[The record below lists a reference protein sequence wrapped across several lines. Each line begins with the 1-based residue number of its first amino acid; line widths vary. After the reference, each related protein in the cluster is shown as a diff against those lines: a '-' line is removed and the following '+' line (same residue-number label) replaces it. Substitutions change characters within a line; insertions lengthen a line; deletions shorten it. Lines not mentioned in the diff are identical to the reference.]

1 MNGKMMSR
9 RSYHHPTGR
18 VHTLAAL
25 VVSKKKHHDLCLFVI
40 IVSAYG
46 LGGLSK
52 RLSFLRLLSL
62 SVVMPFWVWLY
73 NNLCFEILQDLNCS
87 IFKVCFVFTNLPGVN
102 MDIMLER
109 ILSLIPHKP
118 DGKFVHGAKK
128 VFCDKIDINTT
139 ILSQW
144 LSGFSKSYE
153 LYLYQIADAYNVSVE
168 WLKGETDDPAP
179 KASQPQNNVDIIQ
192 LLKDSAPLMSNKDLG
207 EAIRLLAESLEK
219 RK

>member
-1 MNGKMMSR
+1 
-9 RSYHHPTGR
+9 
-18 VHTLAAL
+18 
-25 VVSKKKHHDLCLFVI
+25 
-40 IVSAYG
+40 
-46 LGGLSK
+46 
-52 RLSFLRLLSL
+52 
-62 SVVMPFWVWLY
+62 
-73 NNLCFEILQDLNCS
+73 
-87 IFKVCFVFTNLPGVN
+87 

-153 LYLYQIADAYNVSVE
+153 SYLYQIADAYNVSVS
-168 WLKGETDDPAP
+168 WLRGETDDPAP
-179 KASQPQNNVDIIQ
+179 KAPQTQNNVDIIQ